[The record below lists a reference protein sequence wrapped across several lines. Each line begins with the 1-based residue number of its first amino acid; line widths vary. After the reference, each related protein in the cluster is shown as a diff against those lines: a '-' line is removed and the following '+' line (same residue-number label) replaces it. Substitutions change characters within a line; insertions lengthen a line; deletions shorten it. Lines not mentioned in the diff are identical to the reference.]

1 MSNDINSTL
10 IDKLFK
16 KGQSE
21 LKTSFFSFKFS
32 PDYLSAV
39 NYFVDAA
46 KGYKRLKMFKESIV
60 AFEEA
65 IKCNKKLL
73 ESWQEALNYGE
84 IAEIYIF
91 DLNDFKLGFNALK
104 NSSLS
109 YKLSGKFTS
118 GIKLYLD
125 TANKLKELK
134 GNYEGAA
141 IILNEAYED
150 CKEHTHDELIRIS
163 LEESFNNLLDVYC
176 QMESMEKAIELV
188 ENYIKIQKSIKEEKK
203 YKISKN
209 FVKLGMLRIII
220 DEVYMAENLI
230 DEMYAFYSSDCSDD
244 IDDLKKLVKAF
255 KEGNK
260 KDFTFLVT
268 YAFSLF
274 SNNLLKALKKKFD
287 KKLEQMNVN
296 GTNQTR
302 VININIPVEVESNY
316 TQDTMEASDIGNE
329 VEVVNNNNNNPSDEY
344 L

>member
-1 MSNDINSTL
+1 MNNEINSTFV
-10 IDKLFK
+10 DKLFK

-46 KGYKRLKMFKESIV
+46 KGYKQLKMFKESIV

-73 ESWQEALNYGE
+73 ESWQEAVNYSE
-84 IAEIYIF
+84 IADIYLF
-91 DLNDFKLGFNALK
+91 HLNDFNLGFNALK

-118 GIKLYLD
+118 GIKIYLD
-125 TANKLKELK
+125 FANRLKETK
-134 GNYEGAA
+134 NNFVAA
-141 IILNEAYED
+141 EQILMEAYED

-163 LEESFNNLLDVYC
+163 LEETFTNLFDLLC
-176 QMESMEKAIELV
+176 QNDRMEKAIELI
-188 ENYIKIQKSIKEEKK
+188 ENYIKIQKSLKDEKK

-220 DEVYMAENLI
+220 NEAYMAENLI
-230 DEMYAFYSSDCSDD
+230 EEMYAFYSSDCSDD
-244 IDDLKKLVKAF
+244 IDDLKKLIKAF

-260 KDFTFLVT
+260 KDFTFLNT

-287 KKLEQMNVN
+287 QKIDQL
-296 GTNQTR
+296 
-302 VININIPVEVESNY
+302 NINVIQNNQGNARIINSNISGEVESNY
-316 TQDTMEASDIGNE
+316 TEDTKATSEICNE
-329 VEVVNNNNNNPSDEY
+329 IEVVNNPSDEY